1 MKNKLKQKRRARK
14 PTKVAKR
21 RVRMATKSGESSQRH
36 LNLSSI
42 PGLSSN
48 AKEAVNDAFDAISA
62 WRTESMESGEE
73 NIKNVI
79 EKMAVAAA
87 ALGWPEQITDAVRAQ
102 LQGITEMQIKTLD
115 RVMDVWEAQLKSP
128 NPTIASPEI
137 FSRLQFPA
145 GAVAGGWH
153 GGLPTN
159 PLEFWTQF
167 AQQTQKSWMDT
178 MSFWTKAGKSR

>member
-1 MKNKLKQKRRARK
+1 MKRNVKQKRPARK
-14 PTKVAKR
+14 LTQVAKR
-21 RVRMATKSGESSQRH
+21 RVPMATKSAESSQRH
-36 LNLSSI
+36 LNVSSV

-48 AKEAVNDAFDAISA
+48 AKEAVNEVFDAMSA
-62 WRTESMESGEE
+62 WRTETTESGEK

-102 LQGITEMQIKTLD
+102 LRGITEMQTKTLD
-115 RVMDVWEAQLKSP
+115 HVMDVWEAQLKSP

-145 GAVAGGWH
+145 GAVPGSGH

-167 AQQTQKSWMDT
+167 AQQAQKSWIDT
-178 MSFWTKAGKSR
+178 MSFWTKAGKSQ